1 MMKSKSRFF
10 NLTVLLS
17 LFAGMT
23 LLLAACAPS
32 TAQTSQPTTQAPQ
45 TPSPTS
51 AQASPTSTEQPTQA
65 PTAAPT
71 ATSQPTPSV
80 KVEDQAIN
88 LDDGIVT
95 VPEVVSPALGWIVIH
110 ADDNGQPGPVIGY
123 RAVHEGV
130 NQDLIVPI
138 DVEVATPTL
147 YAMLHSDLGQRG
159 KFEFPGVDKPVTV
172 DGQIVVKSFQVTGLP
187 EPTPTPSV
195 TVEDQPIQDGTITV
209 AEVVSDGPGWIVIH
223 RDDGGAPGAVIGH
236 AAVESG
242 TNQDVQVEIDA
253 AQATDTLYAMLH
265 TDAGEVGTY
274 EFPGADSPVQ
284 VDGEVVVQ
292 PFNVTGGGQTS
303 AETQPTEV
311 QMVGTTFQPADITIA
326 AGTTVVWTNTS
337 DLPHT
342 VTADDGSFDS
352 GTVNPGE
359 TFEHTFETA
368 GSVPYHCEFHGD
380 VGGQGMSGTVTV
392 Q

>member
-1 MMKSKSRFF
+1 MKSKSKFL
-10 NLTVLLS
+10 NLSVLFS

-32 TAQTSQPTTQAPQ
+32 AAQTSQPTTQAPQ
-45 TPSPTS
+45 APSPTS
-51 AQASPTSTEQPTQA
+51 ASISPTATAPPTQA
-65 PTAAPT
+65 PAAAPT
-71 ATSQPTPSV
+71 ATQQLVPSV
-80 KVEDQAIN
+80 TVEDQAIN
-88 LDDGIVT
+88 PDDGIVI
-95 VPEVVSPALGWIVIH
+95 VPEAVSPALGWVVIH
-110 ADDNGQPGPVIGY
+110 ADDNGQPGDVIGY

-130 NQDLIVPI
+130 NKDLIVPI
-138 DVEVATPTL
+138 DVEAATPRL
-147 YAMLHSDLGQRG
+147 YAMLHLDLGQRG

-172 DGQIVVKSFQVTGLP
+172 NGQVVVKSFQVTGLP

-195 TVEDQPIQDGTITV
+195 TVENQPIKNGTVTV
-209 AEVVSDGPGWIVIH
+209 ADVVSDGPGWIVIH
-223 RDDGGAPGAVIGH
+223 RDEGGAPGTVIGY

-242 TNQDVQVEIDA
+242 DNQNVQVEVDV

-265 TDAGEVGTY
+265 TDAGQQGTY
-274 EFPGADSPVQ
+274 EFPGADSPVE

-292 PFNVTGGGQTS
+292 QFIVTGKAQTS
-303 AETQPTEV
+303 AETQPAEV
-311 QMVGTTFQPADITIA
+311 QMVGTTFQPADITVA

-352 GTVNPGE
+352 GTINPGE
-359 TFEHTFETA
+359 TFSHTFDTV
-368 GSVPYHCEFHGD
+368 GNVPYHCQFHGD